1 MLYLAEHFAVTVS
14 AISGVLAAGG
24 KKLDLFGVIVLALVT
39 ALGGGSVRDIALG
52 AYPIVWI
59 KNPDYVL
66 NAAVTAFL
74 FFFVA
79 RYWKVAPTLLAIA
92 DAFGLALFTILGTV
106 KGLAFGVGHVNAVL
120 LGIITGVTGG
130 IIRDVLVGEIPMVF
144 RKEIYLYATAAFCGA
159 GVFVVLEKWHPG
171 GPANRLIG
179 SAVTLLLRLA
189 AIRWKLTLPLYRD
202 RLP

>member
-1 MLYLAEHFAVTVS
+1 MLYYAEHFAVTVS

-24 KKLDLFGVIVLALVT
+24 KRLDLFGVIVLALVT
-39 ALGGGSVRDIALG
+39 ALGGGSVRDVVLG
-52 AYPIVWI
+52 AFPIVWV
-59 KNPDYVL
+59 KHPDYVL
-66 NAAVTAFL
+66 NAASTAFL

-79 RYWKVAPTLLAIA
+79 RHWKVPPAILAIA

-106 KGLAFGVGHVNAVL
+106 KGLAFGVGYVNAVV

-159 GVFVVLEKWHPG
+159 TVFVVLEQWHPS
-171 GPANRLIG
+171 GPGNRLVG

-189 AIRWKLTLPLYRD
+189 AIRWKLTLPLYRE
-202 RLP
+202 